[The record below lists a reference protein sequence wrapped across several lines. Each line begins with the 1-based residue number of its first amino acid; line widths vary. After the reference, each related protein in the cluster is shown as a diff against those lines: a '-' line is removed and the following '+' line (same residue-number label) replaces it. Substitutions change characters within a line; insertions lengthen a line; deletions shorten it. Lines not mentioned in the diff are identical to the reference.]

1 MTDIDSDDDFFK
13 CYVCHEELDVS
24 EICIYKKSKVCKK
37 CEENEIAQPVRMIYK
52 RRENCCGHGN
62 CVQIKS
68 CGKVQGHIHLSSC
81 DPELVDYPYPV
92 LLILPRGKNR
102 GRRSSVCILEPFE
115 ETNLLRR
122 LRLAK
127 TERLNLVKKTET
139 ERLKVKK
146 EVLRLAK
153 RLAKTE
159 QTERLNL
166 VKKTETERLNLVKKT
181 EIERLNLLIQEEITK
196 QSKLL
201 RIHEM
206 EIFNARKQN
215 KSVLN
220 AYGVDE
226 MAISAA
232 RKSRV
237 GPNGNF

>member
-81 DPELVDYPYPV
+81 DPELVDYPV

-127 TERLNLVKKTET
+127 TE
-139 ERLKVKK
+139 
-146 EVLRLAK
+146 
-153 RLAKTE
+153 

-181 EIERLNLLIQEEITK
+181 EIERLNIEYSEEITK

-237 GPNGNF
+237 DPVPPL